1 MTTERRLRR
10 SELSTPGHSE
20 RMIQKAAAGAA
31 DLVFLDL
38 EDSVAP
44 PAKAAARA
52 TVASGLKELD
62 WGRKTRA
69 VRVNGP
75 ESEWIVD
82 DITHVA
88 TEAAGALDVIIVPK
102 VKSPEH
108 VVFVEEI
115 LAQVDGY
122 PGIGGIGLEVLI
134 EEVEALLA
142 VEQIAKASG
151 RLEALIFGSGDLAAS
166 QGVRTS
172 MLARFAGDPWQYHRT
187 RIVLAARAAGVEAID
202 GPYWGAIADVDG
214 YREECLQ
221 ASILGFSGKW
231 AIHPSQ
237 IAPANESFSPS
248 PEELAHAQRVL
259 DACREA
265 EAEGRGAIAL
275 DGVMVDAVDVRLA
288 EALLERERALVERG
302 ARAHG

>member
-1 MTTERRLRR
+1 MMTERRLRR

-20 RMIQKAAAGAA
+20 KMIQKAAASAA

-44 PAKAAARA
+44 PAKEAART
-52 TVASGLKELD
+52 TVAAGLRELD
-62 WGRKTRA
+62 WGSKTRA

-75 ESEWIVD
+75 ESDWIRE
-82 DITHVA
+82 DITHVV

-108 VVFVEEI
+108 VRVVEDLLGE
-115 LAQVDGY
+115 VDAY
-122 PGIGGIGLEVLI
+122 PGAGGIGLEVLI

-142 VEQIAKASG
+142 VEQITRASD
-151 RLEALIFGSGDLAAS
+151 RLEAVIFGSGDLAAS

-172 MLARFAGDPWQYHRT
+172 MLTQFAGDPWLYHRT
-187 RIVLAARAAGVEAID
+187 RIVLAARSAGLEAID
-202 GPYWGAIADVDG
+202 GPYWGAIADVNG
-214 YREECLQ
+214 YREECRQ

-231 AIHPSQ
+231 AIHPDQ
-237 IAPANESFSPS
+237 IEPANESFSPS
-248 PEELAHAQRVL
+248 AEELAYARRVI
-259 DACREA
+259 DVCREA

-288 EALLERERALVERG
+288 EALLERERTLAER
-302 ARAHG
+302 R

>member
-1 MTTERRLRR
+1 MTTGRRLRR

-20 RMIQKAAAGAA
+20 QMIQKAAAGAA

-52 TVASGLKELD
+52 TVAQGLKELD

-75 ESEWIVD
+75 ESGWIAD

-108 VVFVEEI
+108 VRFVEEI
-115 LAQVDGY
+115 LGDVDGY
-122 PGIGGIGLEVLI
+122 PGAGAIGLEVLI

-142 VEQIAKASG
+142 VEAIAKAST

-172 MLARFAGDPWQYHRT
+172 MLTRFAGDPWQYHRS

-214 YREECLQ
+214 YREECVQ

-231 AIHPSQ
+231 AIHPRQ

-248 PEELAHAQRVL
+248 AEELAHARRVVE
-259 DACREA
+259 ACREA
-265 EAEGRGAIAL
+265 AAEGRGAIAL

-288 EALLERERALVERG
+288 EALLERERALAGRG
-302 ARAHG
+302 AGADG

>member
-1 MTTERRLRR
+1 VRR
-10 SELSTPGHSE
+10 SELSTPGHNE
-20 RMIQKAAAGAA
+20 KMIEKAAASAA

-38 EDSVAP
+38 EDSVAA
-44 PAKAAARA
+44 PAKAGARA
-52 TVASGLKELD
+52 TAAAGLKELD

-82 DITHVA
+82 DITQVA

-102 VKSPEH
+102 VKSPDH
-108 VVFVEEI
+108 VRFVEEI
-115 LAQVDGY
+115 LAEVDGG
-122 PGIGGIGLEVLI
+122 PDAGRIRLEVLI

-142 VEQIAKASG
+142 VEQIARASD
-151 RLEALIFGSGDLAAS
+151 RLEAVIFGSGDLAAS

-172 MLARFAGDPWQYHRT
+172 MLDRFAGDPWQYHRS
-187 RIVLAARAAGVEAID
+187 RIVLAARAAGIEAID
-202 GPYWGAIADVDG
+202 GPYWGAIADVEG
-214 YREECLQ
+214 YRDECLQ

-231 AIHPSQ
+231 AIHPDQ

-248 PEELAHAQRVL
+248 PHELAHARRVIE
-259 DACREA
+259 ACREA

-288 EALLERERALVERG
+288 EALLERERALAGRG
-302 ARAHG
+302 PRADD

>member
-52 TVASGLKELD
+52 TVAAGLKELD

-88 TEAAGALDVIIVPK
+88 TEAAGALDVVIVPK
-102 VKSPEH
+102 VKSPDH
-108 VVFVEEI
+108 VRFVEEI
-115 LAQVDGY
+115 LGEVDGA
-122 PGIGGIGLEVLI
+122 GQIGLEVLI

-142 VEQIAKASG
+142 VEEIARASS

-166 QGVRTS
+166 QGARTS
-172 MLARFAGDPWQYHRT
+172 MLALFAGDPWQYHRS

-214 YREECLQ
+214 YRQECLQ

-231 AIHPSQ
+231 AIHPNQ
-237 IAPANESFSPS
+237 IAPANESFSPT
-248 PEELAHAQRVL
+248 PDEVAHARRVI

-288 EALLERERALVERG
+288 EALLERQRALAERG
-302 ARAHG
+302 ARADD

>member
-52 TVASGLKELD
+52 TVAAGLKELD

-102 VKSPEH
+102 VKSPDQ
-108 VVFVEEI
+108 VRFVEEI
-115 LAQVDGY
+115 LGEVDGA
-122 PGIGGIGLEVLI
+122 GEIGLEVLI

-142 VEQIAKASG
+142 VEEIARASS

-172 MLARFAGDPWQYHRT
+172 MLALFAGDPWQYHRS

-214 YREECLQ
+214 YRQECLQ

-231 AIHPSQ
+231 AIHPNQ

-248 PEELAHAQRVL
+248 PDEVTHARRVI

-288 EALLERERALVERG
+288 EALLERQRALAERG
-302 ARAHG
+302 ARADD

>member
-20 RMIQKAAAGAA
+20 KMIQKAAASAA

-38 EDSVAP
+38 EDSVAG
-44 PAKAAARA
+44 PAKAAAR
-52 TVASGLKELD
+52 TTIVTGLKELD

-82 DITHVA
+82 DITQVA
-88 TEAAGALDVIIVPK
+88 TGAAGALDVIIVPK
-102 VKSPEH
+102 VKSADH
-108 VVFVEEI
+108 VRFVDEI
-115 LAQVDGY
+115 LADVDGE
-122 PGIGGIGLEVLI
+122 PGAGGIGLEVLI

-142 VEQIAKASG
+142 VEHIAQASG

-172 MLARFAGDPWQYHRT
+172 MLDRFAGDPWQYHRS

-231 AIHPSQ
+231 AIHPGQ
-237 IAPANESFSPS
+237 ITPANESFSPS
-248 PEELAHAQRVL
+248 PEELAHARRVI

-288 EALLERERALVERG
+288 EALLERERALAERG
-302 ARAHG
+302 ARADG